1 MRAPAR
7 PSCAATARSRLGRDS
22 GEIYRDLTRE
32 LGAPAYRRVD
42 APATPEQK
50 AALARLSPTEVRST
64 TLAGERVLATLSHAS
79 GNGASLGGLKVV
91 TQNAWFAA
99 RPSGTENIYKVYAES
114 FRGEDHLQRV
124 LEDAQ
129 AIVDKTLA
137 AARR

>member
-32 LGAPAYRRVD
+32 LGEPSYCRVD

-50 AALARLSPTEVRST
+50 AALARLTPALVNST
-64 TLAGERVLATLSHAS
+64 NLGGEGGLATLSHAS

-99 RPSGTENIYKVYAES
+99 RPSGTESIHKIYAES
-114 FRGEDHLQRV
+114 FRGDDHLQR
-124 LEDAQ
+124 LLADAQ
-129 AIVDKTLA
+129 AIVDEALA
-137 AARR
+137 AAPL